1 MKHILKFLPLCCL
14 FAACTM
20 VTAQQIPFTVSKPE
34 CVIGGNEDY
43 YAVAGIVFTFYNT
56 GAKEIT
62 IIEVNCMIYDAESKK
77 NPFIGSNLIK
87 AVFNESIGSGEKKE
101 LIIPLDRYLYRV
113 PDKPYVIDHFFVRK
127 LTFSDGSVWEDKTGA
142 YKI

>member
-1 MKHILKFLPLCCL
+1 MLGCHIFHPQG
-14 FAACTM
+14 
-20 VTAQQIPFTVSKPE
+20 VPFTLSKPE

-56 GAKEIT
+56 SAKKIKRIEIS
-62 IIEVNCMIYDAESKK
+62 CMIYDAETKK

-87 AVFNESIGSGEKKE
+87 AVSNETIESGESKE
-101 LIIPLDRYLYRV
+101 LIIPLDKYVYRI
-113 PDKPYVIDHFFVRK
+113 PEKPYLIDHFFIRK

>member
-1 MKHILKFLPLCCL
+1 MNRAIILLICFFMLGCHIFHPQG
-14 FAACTM
+14 
-20 VTAQQIPFTVSKPE
+20 VPFTLSKPE

-56 GAKEIT
+56 SAKKIT
-62 IIEVNCMIYDAESKK
+62 RIEVSCMIYDAESKK

>member
-1 MKHILKFLPLCCL
+1 MNRAIILLICFFMLGCHIFHPQG
-14 FAACTM
+14 
-20 VTAQQIPFTVSKPE
+20 VPFTLSKPE

-56 GAKEIT
+56 SAKKIKRIEIS
-62 IIEVNCMIYDAESKK
+62 CMIYDAETKK

-87 AVFNESIGSGEKKE
+87 AVSNETIESGESKE
-101 LIIPLDRYLYRV
+101 LIIPLDRYLHRI
-113 PDKPYVIDHFFVRK
+113 PDKPYLVDHFFIRK

-142 YKI
+142 YKM

>member
-1 MKHILKFLPLCCL
+1 MNRAIILLICFFMLGCHIFHHQG
-14 FAACTM
+14 
-20 VTAQQIPFTVSKPE
+20 VPFTLSKPE

-56 GAKEIT
+56 SAKKIKRIEIS
-62 IIEVNCMIYDAESKK
+62 CMIYDAETKK

-87 AVFNESIGSGEKKE
+87 AVSNETIESGESKE
-101 LIIPLDRYLYRV
+101 LIIPLDRYLHRI
-113 PDKPYVIDHFFVRK
+113 PDKPYLVDHFFIRK
-127 LTFSDGSVWEDKTGA
+127 LTFSDGSIWEDKTGA

>member
-1 MKHILKFLPLCCL
+1 MNRAIILLICFFMLGCHIFHPQG
-14 FAACTM
+14 
-20 VTAQQIPFTVSKPE
+20 VPFTLSKPE

-56 GAKEIT
+56 SAKKIT
-62 IIEVNCMIYDAESKK
+62 RIEVSCMIYDAESKK

-101 LIIPLDRYLYRV
+101 LIIPLDRYVYRV
-113 PDKPYVIDHFFVRK
+113 PDKPFLIDHFFIRK
-127 LTFSDGSVWEDKTGA
+127 LTFSEGSIWEDNTGA
-142 YKI
+142 YKM

>member
-1 MKHILKFLPLCCL
+1 MNRAIILLICFFMLGCHIFHPQG
-14 FAACTM
+14 
-20 VTAQQIPFTVSKPE
+20 VPFTLSKPE

-56 GAKEIT
+56 SAKKIT
-62 IIEVNCMIYDAESKK
+62 RIEVSCMIYDAESKK

-101 LIIPLDRYLYRV
+101 LIIPLDRYVYRV
-113 PDKPYVIDHFFVRK
+113 PDKPFLIDHFFIRK
-127 LTFSDGSVWEDKTGA
+127 LTFSDGSIWEDKTGA
-142 YKI
+142 YKM

>member
-1 MKHILKFLPLCCL
+1 MNRAIILLICFSMLGCHIFHPQG
-14 FAACTM
+14 
-20 VTAQQIPFTVSKPE
+20 VPFTLSKPE

-56 GAKEIT
+56 SAKKIKRIEIS
-62 IIEVNCMIYDAESKK
+62 CMIYDAGTKK

-87 AVFNESIGSGEKKE
+87 AVFNESIESGEHKE

>member
-1 MKHILKFLPLCCL
+1 MNRAIILLICFFMLGCHIFHPQG
-14 FAACTM
+14 
-20 VTAQQIPFTVSKPE
+20 VPFTLSKPE

-56 GAKEIT
+56 SAKKIKRIEIS
-62 IIEVNCMIYDAESKK
+62 CMIYDAETKK

-113 PDKPYVIDHFFVRK
+113 PDKPYLIDHFFIRK

-142 YKI
+142 YKM

>member
-1 MKHILKFLPLCCL
+1 MKRLRFLPLYFL
-14 FAACTM
+14 FAACTLF
-20 VTAQQIPFTVSKPE
+20 TSQQIPFTVSKPQ

-56 GAKEIT
+56 GAKEIKR
-62 IIEVNCMIYDAESKK
+62 IEISCMIYDAETKT

-87 AVFNESIGSGEKKE
+87 AEFNESIGSREQKE
-101 LIIPLDRYLYRV
+101 LIIPLDRYLYRI
-113 PDKPYVIDHFFVRK
+113 PDKPYLVDNFFVRK
-127 LTFSDGSVWEDKTGA
+127 LIFSDGSVWEDKTGA

>member
-1 MKHILKFLPLCCL
+1 MNRAIILLICFFMLGCHIFHPQG
-14 FAACTM
+14 
-20 VTAQQIPFTVSKPE
+20 VPFTLSKPE

-62 IIEVNCMIYDAESKK
+62 IIEVNCMIYDAETKK

-87 AVFNESIGSGEKKE
+87 AVSNETIESGEHKE
-101 LIIPLDRYLYRV
+101 LIIPLDKYVYCI
-113 PDKPYVIDHFFVRK
+113 PEKPYLIDHFFIRK
-127 LTFSDGSVWEDKTGA
+127 LTFSDGSVWEDVFGE

>member
-1 MKHILKFLPLCCL
+1 MNRAIILLICFFMLGCHIFHPQG
-14 FAACTM
+14 
-20 VTAQQIPFTVSKPE
+20 VPFTLSKPE

-56 GAKEIT
+56 SAKKIKRIEIS
-62 IIEVNCMIYDAESKK
+62 CMIYDADTQK

-87 AVFNESIGSGEKKE
+87 AVSNETIESGESKE
-101 LIIPLDRYLYRV
+101 LIIPLDKYVYRI
-113 PDKPYVIDHFFVRK
+113 PEKPYLIVHFFIRK

>member
-1 MKHILKFLPLCCL
+1 MKHVMKFLPLCCL
-14 FAACTM
+14 VAACTM
-20 VTAQQIPFTVSKPE
+20 FSAQQIPFTVSKPE

-56 GAKEIT
+56 SAKKIKRIEIS
-62 IIEVNCMIYDAESKK
+62 CMLYDAETKN

-87 AVFNESIGSGEKKE
+87 AVSNETIESGEHKE
-101 LIIPLDRYLYRV
+101 LIIPLDRYLYRI
-113 PDKPYVIDHFFVRK
+113 PDRPYLVDHFFIRK
-127 LTFSDGSVWEDKTGA
+127 LTFSDGSIWEDKTGA